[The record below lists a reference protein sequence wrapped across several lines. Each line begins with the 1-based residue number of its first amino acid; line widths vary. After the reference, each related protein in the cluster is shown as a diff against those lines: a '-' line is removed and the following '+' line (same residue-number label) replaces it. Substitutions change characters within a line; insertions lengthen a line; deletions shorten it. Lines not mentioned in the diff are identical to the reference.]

1 MTTNSTYCSATR
13 LSLAFIIL
21 NVIILSS
28 SAPMAVFVVDAWS
41 PGGLLQSV
49 SQQFNNNFGRGQRL
63 RPVPTNLCV
72 LAGRPRTSSSVQL
85 PEDFDE
91 NGKVTH
97 QRKVPRSVLIQQK
110 SSSSDG
116 NTNSYQQQNRQRRT
130 TTVAASS
137 TFQSDIY
144 EKKIDMVSSAPQYF
158 SPDPLRESDSY
169 GNIIDQD
176 RTQGRRR
183 GRRSNKDSN
192 RNSNNDNESDN
203 HNNNDDNNISSS
215 RGKSGA
221 GVINTSLESKV
232 LNLQV
237 PHINLPPR
245 IAQPGVGLKH
255 HHRAIKNLVH
265 ERLLQRRPE
274 QQQQQ
279 QSKTKKS
286 KLVSKKRE
294 WKRLEEH
301 LATEIE
307 ASHLRDLLQDK
318 ERAENMFVDHDGVY
332 LDYSRQRAT
341 LETMDLLQD
350 LAKTQRLEERIKEM
364 VTGEKI
370 NFTEKRAVLHT
381 ALRADRT
388 EQIFVDDE
396 NVVDEVHQVL
406 DQIKYFTEG
415 VRSNSILGYT
425 GRRLRN
431 IISVGIGGSYLG
443 PEFLHEV
450 LKTEPDGINSAL
462 GYNLRFLANV
472 DPIDVERTCADLDPE
487 ETLIVIVSKTFT
499 TAETMLNARAMRQ
512 WLWDFMGNDKNVVRK
527 HVVACSSISSIDKV
541 KEFGIDTENY
551 FFRFW
556 DWVGGRYSVCSAVGA
571 VPISLMYGYDLFEQF
586 LKGAQSIDKHFTTAP
601 MHKNIPVIMG
611 LLGVWNHSFLG
622 YKTRTTLP
630 YAEALL
636 RLPSHIQQLDMESN
650 GKVMTRHGIEVD
662 YAVGEIDFGEP
673 GTNGQHSFYQ
683 LLHMGQTAPCDFI
696 GFCQSQHDLC
706 LDGESLSSHD
716 ELMSN
721 FFAQPDA
728 LANGKTENEVR
739 AEGIEE
745 SLIPHRTFKGNRP
758 SMSLLMPKLT
768 AYAAG
773 QLLAIYEH
781 RTAVQ
786 GFIWD
791 INSFDQWGVELGKKL
806 AQDVKS
812 QLIDA
817 RESVDDGHVIEANNP
832 ASSRIL
838 NYYVRNSPS
847 NSCYNRDDLD
857 CDEFNNYGP
866 NPRTRITRK
875 THSDHCRTS
884 PAVTPPT
891 RNDLGGNMG
900 RL

>member
-1 MTTNSTYCSATR
+1 M
-13 LSLAFIIL
+13 
-21 NVIILSS
+21 
-28 SAPMAVFVVDAWS
+28 
-41 PGGLLQSV
+41 
-49 SQQFNNNFGRGQRL
+49 
-63 RPVPTNLCV
+63 RPVPTNLSV
-72 LAGRPRTSSSVQL
+72 LAERPRTLSSVQL
-85 PEDFDE
+85 PEDFED
-91 NGKVTH
+91 NGKLTL
-97 QRKVPRSVLIQQK
+97 QEKELRSVMEA
-110 SSSSDG
+110 
-116 NTNSYQQQNRQRRT
+116 TP
-130 TTVAASS
+130 
-137 TFQSDIY
+137 TFKNDIH
-144 EKKIDMVSSAPQYF
+144 EKRIDMPSSAPQYF

-169 GNIIDQD
+169 SSS
-176 RTQGRRR
+176 
-183 GRRSNKDSN
+183 SNKVD
-192 RNSNNDNESDN
+192 
-203 HNNNDDNNISSS
+203 HKNDD
-215 RGKSGA
+215 
-221 GVINTSLESKV
+221 SLSFVAVQSKV
-232 LNLQV
+232 QRNINIQV
-237 PHINLPPR
+237 PSINLPPR
-245 IAQPGVGLKH
+245 IVQPGVGLQH
-255 HHRAIKNLVH
+255 HHRAIKHLVH
-265 ERLLQRRPE
+265 ERLLQRRPG
-274 QQQQQ
+274 QQQQR
-279 QSKTKKS
+279 SL
-286 KLVSKKRE
+286 LVSEKTE
-294 WKRLEEH
+294 WKLLEEH
-301 LATEIE
+301 RDEHIDK
-307 ASHLRDLLQDK
+307 SHLRDLLQDDQRSK
-318 ERAENMFVDHDGVY
+318 KMYAEHDGVY

-341 LETMDLLQD
+341 LETMNLLQD
-350 LAKTQRLEERIKEM
+350 LAKSQKLEERIQDM
-364 VTGEKI
+364 VTGKRI
-370 NFTEKRAVLHT
+370 NFTEKRSVLHT
-381 ALRADRT
+381 ALRAERT
-388 EQIFVDDE
+388 EKIQIEDDNGNNV

-406 DQIKYFTEG
+406 DQIKLFTEG
-415 VRSNSILGYT
+415 VRNNYILGYT

-450 LKTEPDGINSAL
+450 LKTEPDGVNSAL

-512 WLWDFMGNDKNVVRK
+512 WLWDFMGNDKDVVRK
-527 HVVACSSISSIDKV
+527 HVVACASISSIDKV
-541 KEFGIDTENY
+541 KEFGIDTDKY

-586 LKGAQSIDKHFTTAP
+586 LKGAQSMDRHFVTAP
-601 MHKNIPVIMG
+601 MGENIPIIMG

-650 GKVMTRHGIEVD
+650 GKVMTRHGLEVD

-728 LANGKTENEVR
+728 LANGKTEDEVR
-739 AEGIEE
+739 AEGVDEW
-745 SLIPHRTFKGNRP
+745 LVPHRTFKGNRP

-806 AQDVKS
+806 AEDVKN
-812 QLIDA
+812 QLIDS
-817 RESVDDGHVIEANNP
+817 RKSVAGRVIKASNP
-832 ASSRIL
+832 ATSRIL
-838 NYYVRNSPS
+838 NYYVKNSLRS
-847 NSCYNRDDLD
+847 SCFDDLD
-857 CDEFNNYGP
+857 KMN
-866 NPRTRITRK
+866 TQTKITRK
-875 THSDHCRTS
+875 THSDHFRSS
-884 PAVTPPT
+884 PPVTPPT
-891 RNDLGGNMG
+891 RNDLGGNKG